1 MAISLKTT
9 SGKILASVALVGT
22 AAAVAGMG
30 TYGAFTSSTSASQ
43 AVTAGTVTIAL
54 GAPGPANTLNVPIA
68 GLLPGDKVEKLVTL
82 ANTGNSDLNNVTLT
96 TSAGA
101 TGSLLTTDATNG
113 LQLTIENC
121 SVAWTGAAA
130 PYNCTGTKTTVLA
143 SGPGHRRQQS
153 PGQPHLPDLGQDRQP
168 QGHHRVPHHREQRL
182 PRRDVHHRLLLHR
195 HPAHRNHQVN
205 PHPADPQRSA
215 RCNTERSSA
224 AVPREPAATAATE
237 TPSSPA
243 GPGRAPPCPIRSAG
257 ISWSAIFA
265 ASRIHEQVIHPSQ
278 FSAGSPEPGRAD
290 FGTDLLQKPDQRKAR
305 STQGPINA
313 RPDQRKARST
323 QGGTPGQ

>member
-54 GAPGPANTLNVPIA
+54 GAPGPANTLNVPVA

-101 TGSLLTTDATNG
+101 TGSLLTTDVTNG

-121 SVAWTGAAA
+121 SVAWTGATA
-130 PYNCTGTKTTVLA
+130 PYNCAGTKTTVLA
-143 SGPGHRRQQS
+143 SGP
-153 PGQPHLPDLGQDRQP
+153 
-168 QGHHRVPHHREQRL
+168 VI
-182 PRRDVHHRLLLHR
+182 
-195 HPAHRNHQVN
+195 
-205 PHPADPQRSA
+205 
-215 RCNTERSSA
+215 A
-224 AVPREPAATAATE
+224 ANKALNNLTSLASTKTDNLKVTTAFPATANNDFQGATSTIAFAFTGTQRTE
-237 TPSSPA
+237 T
-243 GPGRAPPCPIRSAG
+243 
-257 ISWSAIFA
+257 
-265 ASRIHEQVIHPSQ
+265 
-278 FSAGSPEPGRAD
+278 
-290 FGTDLLQKPDQRKAR
+290 TK
-305 STQGPINA
+305 
-313 RPDQRKARST
+313 
-323 QGGTPGQ
+323 

>member
-54 GAPGPANTLNVPIA
+54 GTGASNTLNVPVA

-101 TGSLLTTDATNG
+101 TGSLLTTDTTNG

-121 SVAWTGAAA
+121 SVPWTGSAA
-130 PYNCTGTKTTVLA
+130 PYTCGGTKTTVLA
-143 SGPGHRRQQS
+143 SAPVIGANKVLNNLTSLTSAKTDNLKVTTAFPTTA
-153 PGQPHLPDLGQDRQP
+153 DNTF
-168 QGHHRVPHHREQRL
+168 QGATSTIAFSFTGTQR
-182 PRRDVHHRLLLHR
+182 
-195 HPAHRNHQVN
+195 
-205 PHPADPQRSA
+205 
-215 RCNTERSSA
+215 
-224 AVPREPAATAATE
+224 TE
-237 TPSSPA
+237 T
-243 GPGRAPPCPIRSAG
+243 
-257 ISWSAIFA
+257 
-265 ASRIHEQVIHPSQ
+265 V
-278 FSAGSPEPGRAD
+278 
-290 FGTDLLQKPDQRKAR
+290 K
-305 STQGPINA
+305 
-313 RPDQRKARST
+313 
-323 QGGTPGQ
+323 